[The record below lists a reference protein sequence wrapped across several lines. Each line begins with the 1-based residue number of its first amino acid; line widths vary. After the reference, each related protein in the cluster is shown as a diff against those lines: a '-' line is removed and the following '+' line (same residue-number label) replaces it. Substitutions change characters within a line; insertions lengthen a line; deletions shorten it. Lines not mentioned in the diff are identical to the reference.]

1 MSSKMKGPTITEA
14 QVKTLLDTPF
24 LRVFD
29 LQYAEGRHYYNASR
43 RSLENLAAVKTD
55 ESFRT
60 MLPDAVTCIVVLRTP
75 GEAPRLMLMRE
86 YRYPA
91 GRILTS
97 PPAGLVDPSDRKEE
111 NPLFAAAKREIREES
126 GISSAPSRMEVVNP
140 LLFSSPGMTDESNAL
155 VLAVYD
161 LPDLS
166 QLNQDGAEGSE
177 LFDGFMLLTKEEAEA
192 LLRAG
197 RDEDGTFYSVYTW
210 AALTWFVSGLWEK

>member
-29 LQYAEGRHYYNASR
+29 LQYAPDRHYYNASR

-97 PPAGLVDPSDRKEE
+97 PPAGLVDPSDREEE

-126 GISSAPSRMEVVNP
+126 GISSVPSRMEVVSP

-177 LFDGFMLLTKEEAEA
+177 LFDGFKLLTKEEAEA

-210 AALTWFVSGLWEK
+210 TALTWFVSGLWEK

>member
-1 MSSKMKGPTITEA
+1 MSSKMKGPTITEE

-29 LQYAEGRHYYNASR
+29 LQYAQGRHYYNASR

-55 ESFRT
+55 EAFRA
-60 MLPDAVTCIVVLRTP
+60 MLPDAVTCIVILRTP
-75 GEAPRLMLMRE
+75 GEEPRLMLMRE

-91 GRILTS
+91 GRMLTS
-97 PPAGLVDPSDRKEE
+97 PPAGLVDPADREKD
-111 NPLFAAAKREIREES
+111 NPLFSAAKREIREEA
-126 GISSAPSRMEVVNP
+126 GIASEPSRMEVVNP

-161 LPDLS
+161 LPDMS

-177 LFDGFMLLTKEEAEA
+177 LFDGFILLTRQEAEEI
-192 LLRAG
+192 LRAG
-197 RDEDGTFYSVYTW
+197 RDEDGVFYSVYTW
-210 AALTWFVSGLWEK
+210 TALTWFVSGLWER

>member
-1 MSSKMKGPTITEA
+1 MKGPTISKD

-24 LRVFD
+24 LHVVD

-43 RSLENLAAVKTD
+43 RSIEKLAAIRTD
-55 ESFRT
+55 EEFRI
-60 MLPDAVTCIVVLRTP
+60 MLPDAVTCIVIIRTP
-75 GEAPRLMLMRE
+75 DAEPRLLLMRE

-97 PPAGLVDPSDRKEE
+97 PPAGLVDPADQQEE
-111 NPLFAAAKREIREES
+111 NPLLVTAKREIREES
-126 GISSAPSRMEVVNP
+126 GITSEPTRIEVVNP

-166 QLNQDGAEGSE
+166 ELNQDGAEGSE
-177 LFDGFMLLTKEEAEA
+177 LFDGFKLLTREEAEKT
-192 LLRAG
+192 LREG
-197 RDEDGTFYSVYTW
+197 RDEDGYYYSVYTW
-210 AALTWFVSGLWEK
+210 TALTWFVSGLWEI

>member
-29 LQYAEGRHYYNASR
+29 LQYAPDRHYYNASR
-43 RSLENLAAVKTD
+43 RSLEHLAAVKTD

-97 PPAGLVDPSDRKEE
+97 PPAGLVDPADREKE
-111 NPLFAAAKREIREES
+111 NPLLTAAKREIREES
-126 GISSAPSRMEVVNP
+126 GIVSEPTRMEVVNS

-177 LFDGFMLLTKEEAEA
+177 LFDGFKLLTKEEAEA

-210 AALTWFVSGLWEK
+210 TALTWVVSGVWEK